1 MAETNGLLN
10 VNSNATATAIIE
22 IASIFLL
29 TAVLGTITGDL
40 VTTGFVVVSMY
51 LTITLWRRNNFYS
64 WLSGNRK
71 IEVLLTS
78 DLWTDIVRRIEID
91 RTQAEQ
97 RTDLVVNE
105 LDDLKAALSCLNVGI
120 LLTDEN
126 WNLLWWNR
134 ISGNL
139 LGLREYDDTN
149 AYLFSLLRSPIL
161 KQYATAL
168 NFSESLVLKNFP
180 NHQTSIEVFFGH
192 VSTRGY
198 IGLVRDISHLQ
209 KLNEM
214 RSDFIANVSHELKTP
229 LTVING
235 YLETLI
241 DNQLVDGIAKKALEN
256 ASSEGMRM
264 NAIIQDLISLSQL
277 ETSENQDVIN
287 FNFFELRG
295 QVVQHTELVKDN
307 LSKLETQID
316 IDVDPNWTLTGNRNE
331 IFSLMSNLLSNS
343 VRYCP
348 DGTLIS
354 VRTETTSNSTDVI
367 VEDNG
372 PGIADMHLGRLTER
386 FYRVDNS
393 HSSSTGGTGLGLSIA
408 KHIMSRHGGLLNIS
422 SILGSGTRVECTFPK
437 DRMRLITRNYSD

>member
-1 MAETNGLLN
+1 MR
-10 VNSNATATAIIE
+10 NASSTTIIE

-51 LTITLWRRNNFYS
+51 LTITLWRRNSFYS

-180 NHQTSIEVFFGH
+180 NHQTSIEIFFGN

-277 ETSENQDVIN
+277 ETSENQDVIT
-287 FNFFELRG
+287 FNFFELLG
-295 QVVQHTELVKDN
+295 QVVQQTELVKDN

-437 DRMRLITRNYSD
+437 DRMRLITRNY

>member
-1 MAETNGLLN
+1 MR
-10 VNSNATATAIIE
+10 NASSTTFIE
-22 IASIFLL
+22 IASIFVL

-40 VTTGFVVVSMY
+40 VASGFVIVSIY
-51 LTITLWRRNNFYS
+51 LALTLWRRNSFYN
-64 WLSGNRK
+64 WLSGTRK

-78 DLWTDIVRRIEID
+78 DLWTDIVRRVEID

-97 RTDLVVNE
+97 RTDLVVKE
-105 LDDLKAALSCLNVGI
+105 LDDLKTALSCLNIGI

-139 LGLREYDDTN
+139 LGLREPDDTS

-161 KQYATAL
+161 KQYASAQ
-168 NFSESLVLKNFP
+168 NFSEPLILKDFP
-180 NHQTSIEVFFGH
+180 NHQTSIEIFFGN

-198 IGLVRDISHLQ
+198 IGLVRDITHLQ

-241 DNQLVDGIAKKALEN
+241 DNQLVDGIVKKALEN
-256 ASSEGMRM
+256 ASSEGVRM
-264 NAIIQDLISLSQL
+264 SAIIQDLISLSQL
-277 ETSENQDVIN
+277 ETSENQDVIA
-287 FNFFELRG
+287 FNFIELIG
-295 QVVQHTELVKDN
+295 QVIQQTELVKDN

-316 IDVDPNWTLTGNRNE
+316 VDVDPNWTLTGNRNE
-331 IFSLMSNLLSNS
+331 IFSLMSNLLNNS

-354 VRTETTSNSTDVI
+354 IRTETTSNSIDVI

-372 PGIADMHLGRLTER
+372 PGIADMHIGRLTER
-386 FYRVDNS
+386 FYRVDES

-408 KHIMSRHGGLLNIS
+408 KHIMNRHGGLLNIS
-422 SILGSGTRVECTFPK
+422 SILGSGTRVKCAFPK

>member
-1 MAETNGLLN
+1 MR
-10 VNSNATATAIIE
+10 NASSTTIIE

-51 LTITLWRRNNFYS
+51 LTITLWRRNSFYS

-139 LGLREYDDTN
+139 LGLRENDDTN

-161 KQYATAL
+161 KQFATAL

-180 NHQTSIEVFFGH
+180 NHQTSIEIFFGN

-277 ETSENQDVIN
+277 ETSENQDVIT
-287 FNFFELRG
+287 FNFFELLG
-295 QVVQHTELVKDN
+295 QVVQQTELVKDN

-354 VRTETTSNSTDVI
+354 VRTETTSNSTDII

-408 KHIMSRHGGLLNIS
+408 KHIMSRHSGLLNIS

>member
-1 MAETNGLLN
+1 MR
-10 VNSNATATAIIE
+10 NASSTTFIE
-22 IASIFLL
+22 IGSIFLL
-29 TAVLGTITGDL
+29 TVILGTITGDL
-40 VTTGFVVVSMY
+40 VATGFVIVSVY
-51 LTITLWRRNNFYS
+51 LIITLWRRNSFYN
-64 WLSGNRK
+64 WLTDNRK

-78 DLWTDIVRRIEID
+78 DLWADIVRRIDID
-91 RTQAEQ
+91 RARAER
-97 RTDLVVNE
+97 RTDLVINE
-105 LDDLKAALSCLNVGI
+105 LDDLKAALSSLNVGI
-120 LLTDEN
+120 LLADEN

-139 LGLREYDDTN
+139 LGLRESDDTN

-161 KQYATAL
+161 KQYAIAL
-168 NFSESLVLKNFP
+168 NFSEPLILKDFP
-180 NHQTSIEVFFGH
+180 NHQTSIEIFFGK

-241 DNQLVDGIAKKALEN
+241 DNQLVDGVAKKALEN
-256 ASSEGMRM
+256 ASSEGVRM
-264 NAIIQDLISLSQL
+264 SVIIQDLISLSQL
-277 ETSENQDVIN
+277 ETSESRDVIT
-287 FNFFELRG
+287 FNFIELLD
-295 QVVQHTELVKDN
+295 QVVQQTELVKDN
-307 LSKLETQID
+307 LSKLGTQID
-316 IDVDPNWTLTGNRNE
+316 INVDSNWTLTGNRNE
-331 IFSLMSNLLSNS
+331 IFSLMSNLLNNS

-354 VRTETTSNSTDVI
+354 IRTEATSNSIDVI

-372 PGIADMHLGRLTER
+372 PGIADIHLDRLTER

-393 HSSSTGGTGLGLSIA
+393 HSSLTGGTGLGLSIA
-408 KHIMSRHGGLLNIS
+408 KHIMSRNGGLLNIS
-422 SILGSGTRVECTFPK
+422 STVGSGTRVKCTFPK
-437 DRMRLITRNYSD
+437 DRMRLITGNYSD

>member
-1 MAETNGLLN
+1 MR
-10 VNSNATATAIIE
+10 NASSTTIIE

-29 TAVLGTITGDL
+29 TAALGTITSDL
-40 VTTGFVVVSMY
+40 VATGFVVVSTY
-51 LTITLWRRNNFYS
+51 LTITLWRRNSFYS

-78 DLWTDIVRRIEID
+78 DLWTDIIRRIEID

-97 RTDLVVNE
+97 RTDLVVSE

-139 LGLREYDDTN
+139 LGLRESDDTN

-161 KQYATAL
+161 KQYAKAL
-168 NFSESLVLKNFP
+168 NFSEPLVLKNFP
-180 NHQTSIEVFFGH
+180 NHQTSIEIFFGN

-277 ETSENQDVIN
+277 ETSENQDVIT
-287 FNFFELRG
+287 FNFLNY
-295 QVVQHTELVKDN
+295 L
-307 LSKLETQID
+307 
-316 IDVDPNWTLTGNRNE
+316 
-331 IFSLMSNLLSNS
+331 
-343 VRYCP
+343 
-348 DGTLIS
+348 
-354 VRTETTSNSTDVI
+354 
-367 VEDNG
+367 
-372 PGIADMHLGRLTER
+372 
-386 FYRVDNS
+386 
-393 HSSSTGGTGLGLSIA
+393 A
-408 KHIMSRHGGLLNIS
+408 K
-422 SILGSGTRVECTFPK
+422 
-437 DRMRLITRNYSD
+437 

>member
-1 MAETNGLLN
+1 MR
-10 VNSNATATAIIE
+10 NASSTTIIE

-51 LTITLWRRNNFYS
+51 LTITLWRRNSFYS

-180 NHQTSIEVFFGH
+180 NHQTSIEIFFGN

-277 ETSENQDVIN
+277 ETSENQDVIT
-287 FNFFELRG
+287 FNFFELLG
-295 QVVQHTELVKDN
+295 QVVQQTELVKDN